1 MAFENLDEFVKGL
14 EELDLL
20 GKEKEKVIDALR
32 IIYIGQEK
40 EGTIGIPH
48 GDVDTLYEGETS
60 TLLDQD
66 MIYTV
71 DHTGIWDFGYRCSEK
86 GNLVGSEIMKKA
98 LGVNEDEIRA
108 FLERFPSSLLSYWF
122 NYAFEKTN
130 TGHLS
135 SRVPMRSFKW
145 IVQNVLDSIDV
156 LNAAE
161 RIRKGLVSLEVGVN
175 SFDGK
180 VTVLAPEFADFFER
194 YLVDIS
200 EGMNSYA
207 VYQTLMDFTDR
218 KGFSS
223 RDELLERL
231 ERQGYNEDQLE
242 ELINATAELGITS
255 AYLRERITGDE
266 DEEDDEEEADEE
278 IKVLKEEILS
288 ERRISFVE
296 DRPFTVHDRD
306 GFDAYLKEVLL
317 EPFKEALSEGLG
329 KAE

>member
-48 GDVDTLYEGETS
+48 GDVDTLYESETS

-98 LGVNEDEIRA
+98 LVANEDEIRT

-122 NYAFEKTN
+122 NYAFEKTI

-218 KGFSS
+218 KGLSS

-266 DEEDDEEEADEE
+266 DEEDDEEEVDEE
-278 IKVLKEEILS
+278 IKALKEEIIG
-288 ERRISFVE
+288 ERHISFVE
-296 DRPFTVHDRD
+296 DRPFSVHDRD